1 MRTIHPFHREGWNAH
16 GVLDSLVKEGPDAA
30 QEVRLYHGL
39 YTALATLHRHGLRLF
54 VSFLKIVDES
64 GRTTPSSRLELSLSL
79 PSL

>member
-39 YTALATLHRHGLRLF
+39 YTASSTIGTDF
-54 VSFLKIVDES
+54 VSS
-64 GRTTPSSRLELSLSL
+64 CLS
-79 PSL
+79 